1 MKQMMTREDYDWR
14 DVYSYYK
21 QAMDLLDKNHPHY
34 DEIKELLMSQVNDEL
49 SDYEPAY
56 YGAD

>member
-1 MKQMMTREDYDWR
+1 MMTREDYDWR

-21 QAMDLLDKNHPHY
+21 QAMDLLDKDHPHY

-56 YGAD
+56 YRAD

>member
-1 MKQMMTREDYDWR
+1 MTTHEDYDWR

-21 QAMDLLDKNHPHY
+21 QAMDLLDKDHPHY
-34 DEIKELLMSQVNDEL
+34 DEIKELLESQVNDEL

-56 YGAD
+56 YRAD

>member
-1 MKQMMTREDYDWR
+1 MKNDQDWR

-21 QAMDLLDKNHPHY
+21 QALDLLPENHPHY
-34 DEIKELLMSQVNDEL
+34 DEIVQLLDAQVNDEL

-56 YGAD
+56 YQGD

>member
-1 MKQMMTREDYDWR
+1 MKQMTTSKD

-21 QAMDLLDKNHPHY
+21 QAIDLLDPNHPHY
-34 DEIKELLMSQVNDEL
+34 DEIKELLESQVNDEL

-56 YGAD
+56 YRAD

>member
-1 MKQMMTREDYDWR
+1 MKNDDYDWR
-14 DVYSYYK
+14 DIYSYYK
-21 QAMDLLDKNHPHY
+21 QALDQLSPDHPHY
-34 DEIKELLMSQVNDEL
+34 DEIKDLLMSQVNDEL

>member
-1 MKQMMTREDYDWR
+1 MTRNDDYDWR

-21 QAMDLLDKNHPHY
+21 QAMDLLDENHPHY